1 MHPEAPW
8 RGCHGVRL
16 HGAELDL
23 GTACGTPLADAS
35 VETIA
40 GLSRPLPDT
49 APLWEASASIGGMTV
64 AQRAWRRDDGSLVV
78 HTDAGAAVDVDL
90 DAGRVTV
97 EAARPEVAAQLVATY
112 ALPLLVQHTASL
124 VLHAS
129 AAVRPGAGAVLVCGR
144 SGRGK
149 SSTLVGLVDAG
160 WAPISED
167 LAAVDLRA
175 APPVVWPGPPWVR
188 RPRRDPGPRGAS
200 ARFETPDKTAWD
212 LAPVQV
218 RAAVPVERIV
228 VLDEPG
234 GDAPRRTPVSRA
246 DAVALVAPHAVWL
259 GAQSEV
265 AARLFPSVLRVT
277 AAVEIERVRVP
288 RSAAWLDDVVALL
301 S

>member
-1 MHPEAPW
+1 RTRVRRSPHAGPMCPRTRAQPTSNVSWARCAVPASSRRLRPPRPDVHPEAPW

-78 HTDAGAAVDVDL
+78 HTDAGAAV
-90 DAGRVTV
+90 

-144 SGRGK
+144 
-149 SSTLVGLVDAG
+149 
-160 WAPISED
+160 
-167 LAAVDLRA
+167 
-175 APPVVWPGPPWVR
+175 
-188 RPRRDPGPRGAS
+188 
-200 ARFETPDKTAWD
+200 
-212 LAPVQV
+212 
-218 RAAVPVERIV
+218 
-228 VLDEPG
+228 
-234 GDAPRRTPVSRA
+234 
-246 DAVALVAPHAVWL
+246 
-259 GAQSEV
+259 
-265 AARLFPSVLRVT
+265 
-277 AAVEIERVRVP
+277 
-288 RSAAWLDDVVALL
+288 
-301 S
+301 